1 MSGFTFG
8 TPQTTAQTST
18 GFAFGAS
25 TTPQAPA
32 QQPAAPLT
40 FGTPASTT
48 TVTGLSIPATTSTAP
63 GLTFGTSAPPYGA
76 QLTTSTPS
84 LSFGLGTA
92 TTRY

>member
-8 TPQTTAQTST
+8 TPQSTAST

-25 TTPQAPA
+25 TTPQAQA
-32 QQPAAPLT
+32 QTQPLAAPLT

-48 TVTGLSIPATTSTAP
+48 TGLSLPATTTTAT
-63 GLTFGTSAPPYGA
+63 GITFGSSAPPYGA
-76 QLTTSTPS
+76 QTTTSTPS

-92 TTRY
+92 TTRLV